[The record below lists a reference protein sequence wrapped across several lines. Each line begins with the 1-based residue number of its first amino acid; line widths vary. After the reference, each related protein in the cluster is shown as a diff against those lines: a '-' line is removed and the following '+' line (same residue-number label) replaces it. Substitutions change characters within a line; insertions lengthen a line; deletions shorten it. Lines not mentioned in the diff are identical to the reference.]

1 MRDTQRP
8 PRLPTTPPPPP
19 SLPATL
25 PSPRLEADVQLPVHG
40 ADAWRVRDA
49 DVQRLL
55 YAMRM
60 RLRTSRAPRLARVGC
75 AGVSVSG
82 RGEAVKPGCVRPA
95 LGPPWGLRPRG
106 SHTLGLV
113 EGVGI
118 QAEKQGFFC
127 LFSAGV
133 CVFSLDTSET
143 FSPVVSSS
151 CGLQKAF
158 LYECP

>member
-1 MRDTQRP
+1 M
-8 PRLPTTPPPPP
+8 
-19 SLPATL
+19 
-25 PSPRLEADVQLPVHG
+25 QLPVHG

-106 SHTLGLV
+106 SHTLGPV

-118 QAEKQGFFC
+118 QAEKQGFFVC
-127 LFSAGV
+127 FPPESACSASTPVKLFPRL
-133 CVFSLDTSET
+133 FY
-143 FSPVVSSS
+143 S
-151 CGLQKAF
+151 CGIQKAF